1 MNKLTFFIAG
11 IFFLFT
17 ITGCNA
23 DNENV
28 TEVPEDVPV
37 EEEGPKN
44 QSDTEQT
51 KESLFNFTNFDL
63 DVEYAENKEYDV
75 DYESESNELE
85 AEIKDDIS
93 NTQVKGDE
101 AFEVLRP
108 IFEQLKFDKDSPNED
123 VVSEVTKAFDLDEEY
138 QKFELEV
145 KFLDGTEKEY
155 NNGQ

>member
-1 MNKLTFFIAG
+1 MNKLTFFIAS
-11 IFFLFT
+11 IFFLLT

-51 KESLFNFTNFDL
+51 KEFLFNFTNFDL

-108 IFEQLKFDKDSPNED
+108 IFEQLTFDKDTSNED

-155 NNGQ
+155 NGQ